1 MEFLFSPA
9 DTPASASEV
18 AAPLEPPVIG
28 VAMHYSAGHIVPPH
42 QHSRGHL
49 IYADRGL
56 LRVEADTGQWLVP
69 PTAAVWLRPGV
80 RHQLVVPVDLQAH
93 GVYVREDICQGLPET
108 DCVMPVSGLCKEL
121 ILSLTELGRQ
131 APASRRADLLGKL
144 LIEELRAP
152 PTLPFHLP
160 WPAAA
165 EIREVCQAL
174 VRNPSHP
181 ATADDW
187 ARILAVSSKTF
198 HRRFLKNTGLPF
210 GRWRQHLRLMTS
222 FTLLMQGMP
231 ITQVALNSGYDSHSA
246 YATAFRKQFGLSPSE
261 FAGSAMKSS
270 RLPGKA

>member
-1 MEFLFSPA
+1 MEFPSP
-9 DTPASASEV
+9 PG
-18 AAPLEPPVIG
+18 APLTFAPAVANPLERPVIG

-42 QHSRGHL
+42 QHPRGHL

-80 RHQLVVPVDLQAH
+80 RHRLVVPVDLQAH
-93 GVYVREDICQGLPET
+93 GIYLRKDMCMGLPET
-108 DCVMPVSGLCKEL
+108 DRVMPVSGLLKEL
-121 ILSLTELGRQ
+121 ILSLTALGRQ
-131 APASRRADLLGKL
+131 APVSRRADLLGQL
-144 LIEELRAP
+144 LVEELRAP
-152 PTLPFHLP
+152 PSLPFHLP
-160 WPAAA
+160 WPAET
-165 EIREVCQAL
+165 EIREVCQTL

-187 ARILAVSSKTF
+187 ASILAVSSKTF

-210 GRWRQHLRLMTS
+210 GKWRQHLRLMTS

-246 YATAFRKQFGLSPSE
+246 YATAFRKQFGQSPSE
-261 FAGSAMKSS
+261 FAGSVEKSS
-270 RLPGKA
+270 RLTK